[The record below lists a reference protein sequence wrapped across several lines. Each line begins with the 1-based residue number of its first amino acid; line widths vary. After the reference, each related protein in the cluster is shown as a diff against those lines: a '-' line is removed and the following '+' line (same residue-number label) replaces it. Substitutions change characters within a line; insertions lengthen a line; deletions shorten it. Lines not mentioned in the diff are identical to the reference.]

1 MTHHKQGAGQWEE
14 SVAALM
20 QQHVAVD
27 ALVALRPE
35 APYPASAVAAGLV
48 LHTRTGEQGHV
59 IAFTHTFTHAHMC
72 NKQSQ
77 QRY

>member
-1 MTHHKQGAGQWEE
+1 M
-14 SVAALM
+14 AALM

-35 APYPASAVAAGLV
+35 APYPASAAAAGHV

-59 IAFTHTFTHAHMC
+59 ITVTHTFAQAHRR
-72 NKQSQ
+72 NKQWQ
-77 QRY
+77 QQY